1 MHAFSFQIFRAV
13 LGLAILQA
21 VSTKALALTLVEN
34 GKPAAVLVLPD
45 DRKFIPYYAAMEFQH
60 HVKKAS
66 GAVLPIASETDA
78 AAMPGGKVYFGKTRA
93 LDVAGLGT
101 KDLGKLGYAG
111 RLKDGALFFYGEDTD
126 LPVPDD
132 VSAGEFLLA
141 KGGALSWKKSIG
153 TQLAVLDFLDA
164 ELGARWI
171 WPGPTGE
178 YVPEQRT
185 IAVENYDRQ
194 GAVRY
199 KSNHL
204 LQAEEGLP
212 DQRQW
217 LMRQKFLRIDPV
229 VTTHSYTNYWR
240 DYKDTHPEIFSL
252 LPNGRREPIPGQG
265 DNGHYMTMCV
275 SSPKLLELKIERW
288 KNRLDVPHDGNIDAG
303 YINVFENDITGR
315 CTCAGCRAWDAPD
328 PRFATHEYWAK
339 GVIRPMLEGGRFFR
353 SAGPSLTDR
362 YMKFALKVQA
372 EADKIKP
379 GVEVRDHI
387 GYQQDDPPKQTK
399 LNERVL
405 MTYVG
410 APGQFWDDKRD
421 KDFRERW
428 NGWRAAGPSMFFRGN
443 TLHRGHN
450 YPDIFARRIGEAMKF
465 CVNNGLVGTEW
476 DAWIGQ
482 WAVQGPN
489 AYMIGRMLQHPE
501 KSTDEIL
508 EEYYSAFGPA
518 KKPVGAYFDYWDT
531 LIAGLTSENEQ
542 DFLEDV
548 KLGQIPSGQSP
559 AVLLSYAMTPE
570 VMAHGRGLIEQA
582 KTAAAGQPEFEERV
596 RILDLGLRNAE
607 LTLDVVRAY
616 RDVKRTDPASQ
627 QKFLAAADA
636 LEAFRKE
643 NDGKFLNYG
652 QSYINPQENA
662 IWGGALKEIRAR
674 AAARQSSTST

>member
-1 MHAFSFQIFRAV
+1 MKLFSPLKDLI
-13 LGLAILQA
+13 GLALGVLA
-21 VSTKALALTLVEN
+21 ACSGANALTLVEN
-34 GKPAAVLVLPD
+34 GVPKAVLVVPD
-45 DRKFIPYYAAMEFQH
+45 QRTFIPYYAALEFQH

-66 GAVLPIASETDA
+66 GGELAIVSEKESAS
-78 AAMPGGKVYFGKTRA
+78 MPGEKVYFGKTRA
-93 LDVAGLGT
+93 LDAAGLG
-101 KDLGKLGYAG
+101 KEDLGKYGYAG
-111 RLKDGALFFYGEDTD
+111 RLRDGALYFYGEDTE

-132 VSAGEFLLA
+132 VSAEEMLLA
-141 KGGALSWKKSIG
+141 KGGSLTWKKSIG
-153 TQLAVLDFLDA
+153 TQLAVLDFLDT

-171 WPGPTGE
+171 WPGLTGE
-178 YVPEQRT
+178 YVPERRT

-217 LMRQKFLRIDPV
+217 LMRQKFLRIEPV
-229 VTTHSYTNYWR
+229 VTSHSYTNYWR
-240 DYKDTHPEIFSL
+240 DYKDKHPEIFSL
-252 LPNGRREPIPGQG
+252 LPNGKREPIPGQG

-288 KNRLDVPHDGNIDAG
+288 KNRVDVPCDGDIDAG
-303 YINVFENDITGR
+303 YINVYENDITGR
-315 CTCAGCRAWDAPD
+315 CTCEACRAWDAPD

-339 GVIRPMLEGGRFFR
+339 GVILPMLEGGRFFR
-353 SAGPSLTDR
+353 QAGPSLTDR
-362 YMKFALKVQA
+362 YMKFALKVQE
-372 EADKIKP
+372 EANKIKP

-387 GYQQDDPPKQTK
+387 GYQQFDPPKQTK
-399 LNERVL
+399 LNERIL

-410 APGQFWDDKRD
+410 APGQFWDDARD

-428 NGWRAAGPSMFFRGN
+428 GGWRAAGPSMFFRGN

-476 DAWIGQ
+476 DAWVGQ

-489 AYMIGRMLQHPE
+489 AYMIGRMLQNPE

-508 EEYYSAFGPA
+508 DEYYSAFGPA
-518 KKPVGAYFDYWDT
+518 KNQVAAYFDYWDN
-531 LIAGLTSENEQ
+531 LIAGLTSDKEQ

-548 KLGQIPSGQSP
+548 KLGQVPGGESP
-559 AVLLSYAMTPE
+559 AVLLSFAMTPA
-570 VMAHGRGLIEQA
+570 VMAKGRGLLEQA
-582 KTAAAGQPEFEERV
+582 KAAAAGQPEFEERV
-596 RILDLGLRNAE
+596 KILDLGLRNAE
-607 LTLDVVRAY
+607 LTLDVVRAF
-616 RDVKRTDPASQ
+616 RGVKRTDPASQ
-627 QKFLAAADA
+627 QTFLAAADT

-643 NDGKFLNYG
+643 NEGKYLNYG
-652 QSYINPQENA
+652 QDYINPRENA
-662 IWGGALKEIRAR
+662 IWGSVLKEIRAR
-674 AAARQSSTST
+674 AAARQSSASS